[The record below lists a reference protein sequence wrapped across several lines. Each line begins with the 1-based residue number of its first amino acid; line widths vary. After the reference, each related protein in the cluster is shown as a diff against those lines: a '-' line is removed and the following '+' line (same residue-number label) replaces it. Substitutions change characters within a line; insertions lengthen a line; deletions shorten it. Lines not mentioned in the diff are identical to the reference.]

1 MNLFNFR
8 FNSVIGIE
16 ISSTAIKLVELSQ
29 IGTGFHV
36 ESYAIEILPENV
48 VKDNKILKMD
58 IVIDSIRRVVKRAKP
73 RTKYTAIAVGG
84 AAVFTKYIQME
95 QALSNEEIEIQ
106 VETECIQNNKPLEEM
121 NLDFQILKSNNHI
134 DVLIATCETNI
145 VDDYSNAIKQA
156 GLIPKIVDI
165 DKFALANALQLVIE
179 TSPEINNNEIIGL
192 IDIGATIMTI
202 NVFYGDKIF
211 YTDKKLFGCQ
221 QLTKQIQNNYN
232 YNYLEAELA
241 QRYQNLP
248 NDYYTDILETFK
260 TNMTQ
265 QVSRIVQSYY
275 SSHNS
280 DKLSHLL
287 ITGGGSSIAN
297 IIKPIYTKV
306 GGHVSIVNP
315 MASMS
320 IASRINKAALIKDA
334 PTLMIACGLALRSFD
349 EKLS

>member
-29 IGTGFHV
+29 IGTNFHI

-48 VKDNKILKMD
+48 NKDIL
-58 IVIDSIRRVVKRAKP
+58 IETLRRVVKRAKP

-84 AAVFTKYIQME
+84 TTVFTKYIRME
-95 QALSNEEIEIQ
+95 RGLSNEDIKTQ
-106 VETECIQNNKPLEEM
+106 VETECIQNINKSLEDIY
-121 NLDFQILKSNNHI
+121 LDFQVFKSNNHI
-134 DVLIATCETNI
+134 DVLIATCQKNTL
-145 VDDYSNAIKQA
+145 DDQIKLIKQA
-156 GLIPKIVDI
+156 GLTPKIVDI
-165 DKFALANALQLVIE
+165 DKLALANTLQLVIE
-179 TSPEINNNEIIGL
+179 NNPELNNNEIIGL
-192 IDIGATIMTI
+192 IDIGATTMTM
-202 NVFYGDKIF
+202 NVFYGDKIL

-221 QLTKQIQNNYN
+221 QLTKQIQAYYS
-232 YNYLEAELA
+232 YNYLQAELA
-241 QRYQNLP
+241 QRYQNIPDML
-248 NDYYTDILETFK
+248 LESFK

-265 QVSRIVQSYY
+265 EISRIVQTYY
-275 SSHNS
+275 SSHKS

-287 ITGGGSSIAN
+287 ITGGGSSIPN

-320 IASRINKAALIKDA
+320 ISSRINKAALMKDA
-334 PTLMIACGLALRSFD
+334 PTLMTACGLALRSFD
-349 EKLS
+349 QNLS

>member
-29 IGTGFHV
+29 IGTSFHV
-36 ESYAIEILPENV
+36 ETYAIEILPENS
-48 VKDNKILKMD
+48 VKDNKILNMD
-58 IVIDSIRRVVKRAKP
+58 IVINTIQRVIERAKP

-84 AAVFTKYIQME
+84 STVFTKYIRME
-95 QALSNEEIEIQ
+95 RDLSNEDIKTQ
-106 VETECIQNNKPLEEM
+106 VETECIQNHKSLQEIY
-121 NLDFQILKSNNHI
+121 LDFQIFKSDNHI
-134 DVLIATCETNI
+134 DVLIASCNKDTLNDHI
-145 VDDYSNAIKQA
+145 KAIKQA

-165 DKFALANALQLVIE
+165 DKLAVANALQLVIE
-179 TSPEINNNEIIGL
+179 NNSEINNNEIIGL
-192 IDIGATIMTI
+192 IDIGATTMTL
-202 NVFYGDKIF
+202 NVFYGDKIL

-221 QLTKQIQNNYN
+221 HLTKQIQKNYN
-232 YNYLEAELA
+232 YNYLKAELA
-241 QRYQNLP
+241 QRYHNP
-248 NDYYTDILETFK
+248 PDNDYIELLESFK

-265 QVSRIVQSYY
+265 QISRIVQSYY

-297 IIKPIYTKV
+297 IIEPIYTKV
-306 GGHVSIVNP
+306 GGDVSIVNP

-320 IASRINKAALIKDA
+320 IASRINKQALIKDA

-349 EKLS
+349 ENLS